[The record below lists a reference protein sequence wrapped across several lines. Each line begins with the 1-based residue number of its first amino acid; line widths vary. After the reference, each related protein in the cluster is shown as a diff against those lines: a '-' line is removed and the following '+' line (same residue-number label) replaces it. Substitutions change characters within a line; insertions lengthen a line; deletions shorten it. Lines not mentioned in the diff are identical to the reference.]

1 MLTECAIISFNR
13 FYALDFDRVSD
24 PLFPPLTCILREVAI
39 AYGKTTETGIRPTR
53 GTGCGRD
60 RQRRGHDPARDR
72 HDLFD
77 SARHGAFVFVHL
89 RVLREKLPV
98 HGSGRAAL
106 GLHGLAL
113 ELDPV

>member
-1 MLTECAIISFNR
+1 MCAQTIRAGQKCAKGYPVLTECAIISFNR

-60 RQRRGHDPARDR
+60 RQRSEER
-72 HDLFD
+72 L
-77 SARHGAFVFVHL
+77 
-89 RVLREKLPV
+89 
-98 HGSGRAAL
+98 
-106 GLHGLAL
+106 
-113 ELDPV
+113 